1 MFEERSKKTFQRRK
15 RATIYTTINCN
26 IKKTKVNNPSFS
38 IEEIK
43 SEINVHNIGMKARN
57 KKNWKVVVKK
67 VVQAAYSNTSIK
79 VIYNIH

>member
-15 RATIYTTINCN
+15 RATIYTTINRN

-57 KKNWKVVVKK
+57 KKKLESRREKSGPSSLFQYINKS
-67 VVQAAYSNTSIK
+67 YS
-79 VIYNIH
+79 